1 MSHLLEILF
10 SLFSLPSWRSRGEK
24 STGDESQL
32 ESQTRLFGWI
42 VYGILALVIL
52 GALIWCCA

>member
-24 STGDESQL
+24 STRDESQL

-42 VYGILALVIL
+42 FYGILALVVL
-52 GALIWCCA
+52 GALIWCFA